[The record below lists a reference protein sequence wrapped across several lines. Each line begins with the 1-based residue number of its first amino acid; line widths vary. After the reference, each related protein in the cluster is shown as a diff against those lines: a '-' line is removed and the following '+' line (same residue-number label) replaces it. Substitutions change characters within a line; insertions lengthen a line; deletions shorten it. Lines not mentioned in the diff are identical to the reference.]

1 MAWSMYSS
9 IVVRVFP
16 GVIPGLRAIMLL
28 LASTVLLSACGSK
41 EAGVATVLAEGSAFP
56 EIVLNFSEGK
66 TVSTQSFRGKVLV
79 LNFWATWCPPCR
91 KEMPGLE
98 ALSRSLDPARFA
110 VVGVSADEDAFLAE
124 EFLRQN
130 QITFANFFD
139 RGGKIAKQ
147 LGMQVYPE
155 TFLIGAD
162 GILLQRVPGLQDW
175 NSPAKVAQL
184 EELSRATAA
193 GNRNG
198 ARHQ

>member
-1 MAWSMYSS
+1 MYSS

-28 LASTVLLSACGSK
+28 LALTVLLSACGSK

-175 NSPAKVAQL
+175 SSPAKVAQL
-184 EELSRATAA
+184 EELSRAAAA

>member
-28 LASTVLLSACGSK
+28 LALTVLLSACGSK

-175 NSPAKVAQL
+175 SSPAKVAQL
-184 EELSRATAA
+184 EELSRAAAA

>member
-1 MAWSMYSS
+1 MYSS
-9 IVVRVFP
+9 IVVRVAP
-16 GVIPGLRAIMLL
+16 KVRSGLRTIVLL
-28 LASTVLLSACGSK
+28 LASAVILGACGRK
-41 EAGVATVLAEGSAFP
+41 EAAIPAALAEGAVFP

-91 KEMPGLE
+91 REMPGLE

-155 TFLIGAD
+155 TFLIGPD

-184 EELSRATAA
+184 EELSRAAAA
-193 GNRNG
+193 GNRTG